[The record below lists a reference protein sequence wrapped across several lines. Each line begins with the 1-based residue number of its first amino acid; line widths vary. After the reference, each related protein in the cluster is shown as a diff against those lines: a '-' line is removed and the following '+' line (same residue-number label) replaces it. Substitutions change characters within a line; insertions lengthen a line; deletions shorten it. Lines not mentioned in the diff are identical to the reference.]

1 MQNDH
6 KEIVSIDDLSRE
18 ILSEHLNKKI
28 DEMSV
33 SSQPSPKVYIIYAD
47 GKFYYNFGGA
57 MTPAKMVML
66 LVALAGT
73 AGFPQIAEFIQRVTT
88 S

>member
-1 MQNDH
+1 MSNER

-18 ILSEHLNKKI
+18 ILSERLNQALDKM
-28 DEMSV
+28 DV

-57 MTPAKMVML
+57 MTPTKLVML

-73 AGFPQIAEFIQRVTT
+73 AGLPQIAEFIQQITA